1 MIELASKVLA
11 ALDEIKNASITDP
24 QKAMRTYNILLY
36 GERNNVIS
44 SNDLLQTLNNQFSV
58 DIDKEKFSRLLSV
71 LSELNKITC
80 EPLTITYNPDLPAS
94 DIYLITLYS

>member
-1 MIELASKVLA
+1 MIEIASKVLA
-11 ALDEIKNASITDP
+11 AIDEIKNASIADP
-24 QKAMRTYNILLY
+24 GQAMRKYDIQLY

-44 SNDLLQTLNNQFSV
+44 SDDLLQTLNNHFKV

-94 DIYLITLYS
+94 DISLITLYS